1 MIRINFIIAFLLGI
15 SSTVNGQSEPPY
27 GMSELE
33 AYAVFSD
40 AYRTGE
46 YDLAITFGSW
56 ILEAKPRT
64 IQGHS
69 SYSLDTQFNRFINI
83 FSSKA
88 DESIDPGEK
97 TQYLQ
102 QVLNI
107 FNDVFETFHED
118 EFDLFRWKLRH
129 GQFYQE
135 YYRDL
140 NQSLQ
145 QAFEFYE
152 EAYKLNRQRFAEM
165 SEGYYARILLDNYVT
180 RGDRE
185 NALTLI
191 EEIEE
196 FAGPALL
203 QTIEDSRNE
212 LFQDP
217 GERIVFLE
225 ERLDQLEDRESG
237 LKELADLYERV
248 GDREKAHQTAEELY
262 DLNPDY
268 ENSRKLAD
276 LALSDANYTR
286 ALNYLSEA
294 LEKAGN
300 NDQRKRIAIEIS
312 ETFQNTDNLQM
323 AREYARQAI
332 NLDTN
337 FGTAYLQMADIY
349 ASAVTQCTSE
359 SGRSIDRDDR
369 TIYWLVLDYLEQ
381 AIEADTSVSN
391 TANSRIESYDPVLPS
406 IEDKFF
412 RGWEAGDSFTIGSN
426 IDACYGWINEST
438 TVR

>member
-1 MIRINFIIAFLLGI
+1 MIRISLVITFLFGI
-15 SSTVNGQSEPPY
+15 FSTVNGQSEPPY

-40 AYRTGE
+40 AYRTGD

-56 ILEAKPRT
+56 ILEAKPRA

-83 FSSKA
+83 YKSKA
-88 DESIDPGEK
+88 DESIDPADK

-107 FNDVFETFHED
+107 FNEVFETFHEE
-118 EFDLFRWKLRH
+118 EFDLFRWKIRH

-140 NQSLQ
+140 DQSLQ
-145 QAFEFYE
+145 QAYRIYE
-152 EAYKLNRQRFAEM
+152 EAYKLNGPRFAEM
-165 SEGYYARILLDNYVT
+165 SEGYYARVLLDNYVA
-180 RGDRE
+180 RGDRDI
-185 NALTLI
+185 ALALI
-191 EEIEE
+191 DEIEP
-196 FAGPALL
+196 FAGPVLL

-237 LKELADLYERV
+237 LKELADLYDRV
-248 GDREKAHQTAEELY
+248 GDREKVRQTAEELY
-262 DLNPDY
+262 VINPDY
-268 ENSRKLAD
+268 ENTRKLAD

-300 NDQRKRIAIEIS
+300 NDQRKHIAIEIS
-312 ETFQNTDNLQM
+312 ETFKNTDNLQM

-332 NLDTN
+332 NLDN
-337 FGTAYLQMADIY
+337 NYGTAYLQVADIY

-381 AIEADTSVSN
+381 AIDADASVRN
-391 TANSRIESYDPVLPS
+391 TANRRIESYYPVLPS

-412 RGWEAGDSFTIGSN
+412 RGWEAGDSFIIGSN

-438 TVR
+438 TIR